1 MSTLQEL
8 EDLVPD
14 YQYVDG
20 DRVVLTVGIRAT
32 FYFWGGHSAPKRKAL
47 VECVEAYEQAYGK
60 ELAWAFDVEQHK
72 VVPFAKMPT
81 LRKLVQAM
89 DDDDQVEWYASS
101 CDDDEAV
108 GEYRISALT
117 ERGWQSGE
125 MSVVSFTLPRDHA
138 FVPEKREKL
147 LELAR
152 LFVAKLSPFHGHIGL
167 AAVSTYEQY
176 QYQSD
181 EIDVATR
188 YRGLFVEYP
197 AIDVS
202 QAHNG
207 LKSVDWVTFIG
218 KPFAERMGGQDVVA
232 GALRAKAIAFE
243 ETTEGLF
250 AYAGTEPDI
259 APVERGLPSQLA
271 LVNAVLRPLRNGAFG
286 SMGFGSIDGELR
298 FNRCTSDLWI
308 RRLDAPEIWPPGSFV
323 GLPRE
328 PIFSRPEKKQK
339 IKTGDTCSIHG
350 RYRFTASGKAEE
362 EQSELPEVV
371 MLPGDIAPYWL
382 KLGPHGELLRC
393 ELVTW
398 ELIGQL

>member
-1 MSTLQEL
+1 MTTLQEL
-8 EDLVPD
+8 EDLLPD

-32 FYFWGGHSAPKRKAL
+32 FYFWGGHTAIKRKAL

-60 ELAWAFDVEQHK
+60 ELAWAFDAEQHK
-72 VVPFAKMPT
+72 VVPFASMPA

-89 DDDDQVEWYASS
+89 DEDDQVEWYVSS
-101 CDDDEAV
+101 GDDDEAV

-138 FVPEKREKL
+138 FVPEKRKQL
-147 LELAR
+147 QELAH
-152 LFVAKLSPFHGHIGL
+152 LFASKLAAFHGHIGL

-188 YRGLFVEYP
+188 YKGLFIEYP

-218 KPFAERMGGQDVVA
+218 KQFAERMGGLDVVSM
-232 GALRAKAIAFE
+232 ALNAKAIAFE
-243 ETTEGLF
+243 ETTEGLLV
-250 AYAGTEPDI
+250 YAGAEPDI
-259 APVERGLPSQLA
+259 APVERGSPSQLA
-271 LVNAVLRPLRNGAFG
+271 MVNDVLRPLRNGAFG

-308 RRLDAPEIWPPGSFV
+308 RRLDAPDIWPPGTFI

-328 PIFSRPEKKQK
+328 PISARPGKRQK
-339 IKTGDTCSIHG
+339 IKTGDSCSIHG
-350 RYRFTASGKAEE
+350 RYRLTATGKAEE
-362 EQSELPEVV
+362 EQGEMPEVV
-371 MLPGDIAPYWL
+371 LLPGDIAPYWL
-382 KLGPHGELLRC
+382 ELGPHGELLGR

-398 ELIGQL
+398 ELVGQL